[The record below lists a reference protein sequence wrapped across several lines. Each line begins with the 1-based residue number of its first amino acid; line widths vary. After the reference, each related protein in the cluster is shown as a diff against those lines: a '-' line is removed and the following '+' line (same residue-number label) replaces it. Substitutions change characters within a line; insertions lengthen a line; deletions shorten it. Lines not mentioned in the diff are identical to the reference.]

1 MGQLFYEAMM
11 QVASELSDF
20 ILVHVQRDGRL
31 ERSVRI
37 PAPMRAEQILAIL
50 DDINLVGDLR
60 NDRYQFIPADR
71 QLAAGEI
78 CTLLLPSI
86 EEGKIPFNSMAYHR
100 NLQVHHRNLQVRQS
114 SMKACF
120 SKLSCTQRLCGTT
133 PKSAGELMATN
144 VCSAVRIRRGS
155 WLFTKC
161 RYFAPGWLQASAIFA
176 LQHTLASL

>member
-1 MGQLFYEAMM
+1 MGQLFYETTM
-11 QVASELSDF
+11 QVAAASELSDF

-37 PAPMRAEQILAIL
+37 PAPMRAEQITAIL

-86 EEGKIPFNSMAYHR
+86 EEGKIPFNNMAYHR
-100 NLQVHHRNLQVRQS
+100 NLQVRPS

-120 SKLSCTQRLCGTT
+120 SKLCCTQRLCGTT
-133 PKSAGELMATN
+133 PKPARELMAFN
-144 VCSAVRIRRGS
+144 VCSAALGS
-155 WLFTKC
+155 DMVLGFSQNAGILQT
-161 RYFAPGWLQASAIFA
+161 RLAPGICKINA